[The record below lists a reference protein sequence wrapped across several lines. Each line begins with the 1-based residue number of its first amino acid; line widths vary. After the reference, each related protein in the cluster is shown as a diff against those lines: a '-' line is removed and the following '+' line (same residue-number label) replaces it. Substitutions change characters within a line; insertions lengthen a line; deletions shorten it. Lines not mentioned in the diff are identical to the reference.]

1 MAVATLDH
9 IGLKFSATG
18 QKADIPNHPK
28 AKLMYYLYC
37 MCDVLKLD
45 QTEHNIKRFTDYKNY
60 NSLTSEQTHAMIL
73 LCNLLDP
80 ATLNDVCIFHDE
92 EACGNFGNE
101 FFKIE
106 ANRTRIAAARSVM
119 VGNVQVAIQKFMCYK
134 ISWIKEYFIEPL
146 RQMIDILQ
154 KANRPPQRQILQQQR
169 PNPRQQQPNPRQQ
182 QPNPRQQQPNPRQQ
196 RQVHLRSSNRRRDCC
211 CSIL

>member
-18 QKADIPNHPK
+18 VKADDIPNHPK
-28 AKLMYYLYC
+28 ARLMYYLKC
-37 MCDVLKLD
+37 MCTVLKLD

-60 NSLTSEQTHAMIL
+60 NSLTNEQTAAMVL
-73 LCNLLDP
+73 LCTLLDP
-80 ATLNDVCIFHDE
+80 VTLNDVCIFHDE

-101 FFKIE
+101 FFTIE

-119 VGNVQVAIQKFMCYK
+119 VGNVQVAIQKVMCYK
-134 ISWIKEYFIEPL
+134 MSWIEKNYIEPL

-154 KANRPPQRQILQQQR
+154 QTNRQQPRQITYSQ
-169 PNPRQQQPNPRQQ
+169 PRQTTYSN
-182 QPNPRQQQPNPRQQ
+182 
-196 RQVHLRSSNRRRDCC
+196 SSECC